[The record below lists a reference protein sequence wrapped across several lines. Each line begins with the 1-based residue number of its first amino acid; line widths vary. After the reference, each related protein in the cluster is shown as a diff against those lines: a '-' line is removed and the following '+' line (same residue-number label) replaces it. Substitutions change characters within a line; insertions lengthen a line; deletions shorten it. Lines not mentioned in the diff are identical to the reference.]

1 MMGEFQKYMDEERKR
16 VKGSLRTVM
25 RDCAW
30 LTQGEVIE
38 VLDINVTQIKV
49 KSLNTGNSGWLNHN
63 DIVFLTELLEGGL

>member
-1 MMGEFQKYMDEERKR
+1 MGEFQKYMDEERKR
-16 VKGSLRTVM
+16 VKGSLRTVV

-38 VLDINVTQIKV
+38 VLDINVAQVKV
-49 KSLNTGNSGWLNHN
+49 KSLNTSNCGWLDHN